1 MAQIWWLRS
10 PMSMPMVTPVRFGPA
25 VGLGAGLVFLDV
37 VFVFMGRVY
46 HGARRALLCLLI

>member
-1 MAQIWWLRS
+1 
-10 PMSMPMVTPVRFGPA
+10 
-25 VGLGAGLVFLDV
+25 LVFLDV